1 MIDEIEEAT
10 LDESAAIV
18 LRHYD
23 CHIGEIAKEKGLS
36 PREARHVGSC
46 VLQALS
52 AMHAVGYIHT
62 GLSTLSTQNA
72 Q

>member
-1 MIDEIEEAT
+1 MIDEIEVA

-36 PREARHVGSC
+36 QQEARHVGSC
-46 VLQALS
+46 VLQALRV
-52 AMHAVGYIHT
+52 MHAVGHIHT
-62 GLSTLSTQNA
+62 GLSTPSTQDA